1 MSASTELTSTSDVF
15 KEIEKENQQQQAD
28 DNNKAP
34 QTTSQSIH
42 TAPAVSN
49 EQQLFTKST
58 EVSMTKQ
65 TIEKDT
71 ETSNLSLQSNQE
83 VDNKKQVFPNLPV
96 DIPVTVQDPQCMY
109 PLYYK
114 NKYHTMTIHCNAHC
128 YYIMY
133 YHTVHRTYK
142 NIII

>member
-1 MSASTELTSTSDVF
+1 MNASTELTSTSDVS

-34 QTTSQSIH
+34 QTTSQFIH
-42 TAPAVSN
+42 TAPTVSN
-49 EQQLFTKST
+49 EQQLFTKAST

-83 VDNKKQVFPNLPV
+83 VDNKKQVFPNLPI
-96 DIPVTVQDPQCMY
+96 DIPVTVQDPQCVY

-114 NKYHTMTIHCNAHC
+114 NKYHTMPYIATHIVITLYITIQYIAH
-128 YYIMY
+128 
-133 YHTVHRTYK
+133 TKTL
-142 NIII
+142 